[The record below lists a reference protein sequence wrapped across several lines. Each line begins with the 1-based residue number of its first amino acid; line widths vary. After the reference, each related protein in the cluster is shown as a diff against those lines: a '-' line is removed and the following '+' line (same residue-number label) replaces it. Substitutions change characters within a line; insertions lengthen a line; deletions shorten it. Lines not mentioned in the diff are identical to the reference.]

1 MPNQYFLGV
10 DIGTYSSKG
19 VLVEAVS
26 GDVVAEQSIEHG
38 LEMPKPG
45 WAEHDADAVWWE
57 EFARIC
63 QSLLSKSHVKAEDV
77 KSVGISALGACV
89 LPVDTAGKPLRK
101 AILYGIDTRAMAEIE
116 ELERVFTPEKIFQIS
131 GMKLSAQS
139 TGPKILWIKN
149 HEPQIY
155 KETRFFLTSQAYL
168 VYRLTGK
175 ATLDI
180 FTMAD
185 YTPMGDIR
193 NNRWS
198 RETTE
203 YIAPLDKLPEPTWS
217 CNIAG
222 YVTKEA
228 SRKTSLAVGTPVIVG
243 TTDAGAEAVST
254 GIGQPGDLMIM
265 FGSTIFIIMLADRL
279 MPSPRLWAT
288 AWLDPTAYTLQG
300 GTSTSGSLTRW
311 FRDNLSPLEVAAQ
324 KAGGEPAYA
333 ALGRLLKDSLP
344 GAKGLIS
351 LPYFEGERTP
361 IYDSEAK
368 GLLLGLTLS
377 HTRADIYRSL
387 LEGIAFGIRH
397 MIDTM
402 LEEGAKP
409 RRIIGASGG
418 TKNRE
423 WMQIVSDIAN
433 IEMTILEQDSSASY
447 GDAFMAG
454 VGVGYYQNL
463 KESSKWVRKVTSV
476 KPNPVNTQIYE
487 PYYRIFRR
495 LYEQSKDLM
504 HELDALQRQ

>member
-19 VLVEAVS
+19 VLVEADS
-26 GDVVAEQSIEHG
+26 GTVIAEHSIEHG

-45 WAEHDADAVWWE
+45 WAEHDAEVVWWG
-57 EFARIC
+57 EFTQIC
-63 QSLLSKSHVKAEDV
+63 KMLLAKSPVKPEDV
-77 KSVGISALGACV
+77 KCVGTSGLGACA
-89 LPVDTAGKPLRK
+89 LPIDAAGNPLRK

-116 ELERVFTPEKIFQIS
+116 ELESVFTSEKIFQIS

-149 HEPQIY
+149 HEPQIF

-168 VYRLTGK
+168 VFKLTGK
-175 ATLDI
+175 ASLDY
-180 FTMAD
+180 FTMGD
-185 YTPMGDIR
+185 FTPMIDIR
-193 NNRWS
+193 KNLWC

-203 YIAPLDKLPEPTWS
+203 YITPLNKLPCPAWS
-217 CNIAG
+217 CEIAG
-222 YVTKEA
+222 KVTKEA
-228 SRKTSLAVGTPVIVG
+228 SLATGLAEGTPVIVG

-254 GIGQPGDLMIM
+254 GIGQTGDLMIM
-265 FGSTIFIIMLADRL
+265 FGSTIFVVMLTDRL
-279 MPSPRLWAT
+279 MPSPKLWAT
-288 AWLDPTAYTLQG
+288 AWLDSTAYTLQG

-311 FRDNLSPLEVAAQ
+311 FRDNLSPLEMAAQ
-324 KAGGEPAYA
+324 NAGGGPAYA
-333 ALGRLLKDSLP
+333 ALSSLLKDSPP
-344 GAKGLIS
+344 GARGLIT

-361 IYDSEAK
+361 IYDPQAK
-368 GLLLGLTLS
+368 GVLFGLTLS

-387 LEGIAFGIRH
+387 LEGIGFGIRH

-409 RRIIGASGG
+409 QCIIAAAGG

-423 WMQIVSDIAN
+423 WMQIVCDIAN
-433 IEMTILEQDSSASY
+433 IDMTILEQESSAAF

-463 KESSKWVRKVTSV
+463 KENSKWVSKVSSV
-476 KPNPVNTQIYE
+476 KPNPRNTRIYE
-487 PYYRIFRR
+487 PYYRIFRQ
-495 LYEQSKDLM
+495 LYAQTKELM
-504 HELDALQRQ
+504 HELDALHRS